1 MSKSNSAETDLLKLI
16 FNATSWANLADNTA
30 TSPATNLT
38 IALHTAD
45 PGEAGTQ
52 STNEISYTG
61 YARVNVVRT
70 SSGWTVASG
79 SCSPVANIDF
89 GQMTAGAGGT
99 VTYFSIGTG
108 TSNYMIYSGT
118 VTPNISVVN
127 GVVPRLT
134 TASTITED

>member
-1 MSKSNSAETDLLKLI
+1 MGKSTSSGTDVLKLI

-30 TSPATNLT
+30 TSPAANLT
-38 IALHTAD
+38 IALHTSS
-45 PGEAGTQ
+45 PGVGGTQ

-61 YARVNVVRT
+61 YARINVVRT
-70 SSGWTVASG
+70 SSGWTVASA

-99 VTYFSIGTG
+99 VTHFSIGTG
-108 TSNYMIYSGT
+108 TSNYMIYFGT

-134 TASTITED
+134 TASTITEA

>member
-1 MSKSNSAETDLLKLI
+1 MSMGNSAETSLLQLI

-30 TSPATNLT
+30 TSPAANLT

-52 STNEISYTG
+52 STSEISYTG

-70 SSGWTVASG
+70 SSGWTVSAG

-108 TSNYMIYSGT
+108 TSNYLIYSGT

-134 TASTITED
+134 TASTITQD